1 MAMNKTFKELSLLAG
16 GSHYPTINPDLQQKF
31 GESVVLK
38 ILERIE
44 HEIEQAY
51 KYEQTYAIASLEA
64 LAIEILDEFE
74 MEITDENN

>member
-1 MAMNKTFKELSLLAG
+1 MSLNKTFKELSLLAG
-16 GSHYPTINPDLQQKF
+16 GSHYPTINPNMQQKF
-31 GESVVLK
+31 GESIVLR